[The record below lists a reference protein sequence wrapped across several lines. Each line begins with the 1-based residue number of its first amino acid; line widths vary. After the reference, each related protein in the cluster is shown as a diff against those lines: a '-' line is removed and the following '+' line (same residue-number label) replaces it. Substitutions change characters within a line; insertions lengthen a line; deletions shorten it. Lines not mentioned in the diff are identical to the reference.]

1 MGIFSGND
9 QNDTET
15 RITELN
21 SHDDDEFSKNFQEA
35 QDSFNK
41 LVSSTSSIA
50 KALGDEVSKNS
61 FDLFNKFTPSV
72 LNPSS
77 WFNTEFDEPFFRDGS
92 SIDEVFDRAI
102 EKHGHFFGPFGGEKP
117 WNHFR
122 NNLWAYPVPSVR
134 KYDACMAKEGLS
146 VWDKDG
152 VWRCLFPKAGLPLRD
167 DERNNNTVTKED
179 YLDNINDA
187 RSNFFENFNDLLGWK
202 SQMRRLARE
211 ERQKRFEERKKRYED
226 LPPSETNFDLTN
238 TTEITKNS
246 SNINGADNEKK
257 IIGTSK
263 SISTRTVEDGVEKY
277 SKITKWYDDGTS
289 QVEETKRLL
298 PKDGSEPKIESS
310 IRSLGSNESEKSG
323 WFWDN

>member
-1 MGIFSGND
+1 
-9 QNDTET
+9 
-15 RITELN
+15 
-21 SHDDDEFSKNFQEA
+21 
-35 QDSFNK
+35 
-41 LVSSTSSIA
+41 
-50 KALGDEVSKNS
+50 
-61 FDLFNKFTPSV
+61 
-72 LNPSS
+72 
-77 WFNTEFDEPFFRDGS
+77 
-92 SIDEVFDRAI
+92 
-102 EKHGHFFGPFGGEKP
+102 
-117 WNHFR
+117 
-122 NNLWAYPVPSVR
+122 
-134 KYDACMAKEGLS
+134 MAKEGLS

-167 DERNNNTVTKED
+167 DERSNNTVTKED